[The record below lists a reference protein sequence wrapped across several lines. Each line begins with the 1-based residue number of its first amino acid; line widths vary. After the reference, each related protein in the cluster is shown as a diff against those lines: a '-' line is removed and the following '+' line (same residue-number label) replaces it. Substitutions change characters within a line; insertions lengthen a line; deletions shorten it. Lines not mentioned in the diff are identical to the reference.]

1 MPGVSASVVTSQDE
15 GVAMFITSIKKF
27 FGIFRGGSTR
37 FEIGMGITLGMTIG
51 MLPGFSLLHIYI
63 AFAVLLTS
71 VPLAPFLLTYLVSKL
86 ISYPLTYVTYAI
98 GKGLLGVG
106 FIAGIVKFFVNAP
119 VAAWLDLDRYCALGG
134 ITLGVVLGIVLSIL
148 LNRAVRSFRRRMT
161 TLKADSEKYEHFV
174 RNPLVK
180 VFAWIF
186 FGKGPK
192 GSFADTIEKKTRYI
206 RVSRV
211 IVAVFFLV
219 IVFAVQFIFA
229 GPIARAVLISQLEQ
243 ANGATVDIAAVD
255 LRLFNGRCNIK
266 GIQLCDPDHLDRN
279 LVSMGDMRIDFGVGD
294 LLRKRFVIDEIN
306 IFDAATD
313 SARTENGK
321 KLREDMPL
329 PEAAPP
335 KTIYDYLDRGQ
346 QWKKKI
352 ELWCRI
358 CQQYKPEPGV
368 APMPEEIMLMGYRNL
383 RASYLVEKSPRLVIK
398 KIAVGG
404 LPLKIGGTE
413 KKLDLLVTGFSTDTR
428 LTGENPTL
436 TFSTQDKSLNGS
448 LMLSLMDAKDL
459 DFANPADPR
468 RIDFIASVY
477 NSDGTPDVI
486 HAYLI
491 FNLGN
496 LKEYKGGFEFSS
508 VELADFAGKDSKLT
522 GNMACKV
529 DFRGV
534 GADYS
539 TLQGTG
545 VLDIVNGNLLALPL
559 IFSLNQLMKID
570 LPAKQV
576 VNKSRATFNVKDKA
590 LNFDSLTFSSQ
601 ATNFIGSGKIGFDEH
616 MDMIIFSDTAL
627 RGVPL
632 IGDILSRFK
641 RELYAV
647 RITGTFAKPESAP
660 AAVSDITSIPEE
672 IHKLL
677 GGG

>member
-1 MPGVSASVVTSQDE
+1 LKPHM
-15 GVAMFITSIKKF
+15 AMFITSIKKF

-51 MLPGFSLLHIYI
+51 MLPGFSLLHICI
-63 AFAVLLTS
+63 AFAVLLIN
-71 VPLAPFLLTYLVSKL
+71 VPIAPFLLTYFVSKL

-106 FIAGIVKFFVNAP
+106 FIAGIVRFFVNAP

-148 LNRAVRSFRRRMT
+148 LNRAVRSFRRKMT
-161 TLKADSEKYEHFV
+161 TLKPGSEQYKHFA
-174 RNPLVK
+174 RNPLAK

-211 IVAVFFLV
+211 IVAVAFLV

-229 GPIARAVLISQLEQ
+229 EPIARAVLISQLEQ

-255 LRLFNGRCNIK
+255 LRLFDGRCNIK
-266 GIQLCDPDHLDRN
+266 GIQVCDPDHLDRN
-279 LVSMGDMRIDFGVGD
+279 LVIMGETQIDFGVGD
-294 LLRKRFVIDEIN
+294 LLRKRFVIDEID
-306 IFDAATD
+306 ISDAATD
-313 SARTENGK
+313 SPRTENGK
-321 KLREDMPL
+321 KLRESIQP
-329 PEAAPP
+329 PKPAPP
-335 KTIYDYLDRGQ
+335 QTLYDYLDLGQ
-346 QWKKKI
+346 QWKKKV

-358 CQQYKPEPGV
+358 CQQYEPQPGV
-368 APMPEEIMLMGYRNL
+368 SPMPEEIMLLGYRNL
-383 RASYLVEKSPRLVIK
+383 RASYLVDKSPRLVIK
-398 KIAVGG
+398 KITVGG
-404 LPLKIGGTE
+404 LTLKIGGTE

-428 LTGENPTL
+428 LTGTNPML

-448 LMLSLMDAKDL
+448 LMLSLVDAKDV

-468 RIDFIASVY
+468 RIDFNASVY
-477 NSDGTPDVI
+477 NSDGTPNDI
-486 HAYLI
+486 HVYLI

-496 LKEYKGGFEFSS
+496 LKEYTGGFECSS
-508 VELADFAGKDSKLT
+508 VELADFAGKDLKLA
-522 GNMACKV
+522 GKMACKV

-545 VLDIVNGNLLALPL
+545 SLDIVDGNLRALPL
-559 IFSLNQLMKID
+559 IFSLNQLLKID
-570 LPAKQV
+570 LPEKQV
-576 VNKSRATFNVKDKA
+576 VKECHAKFNVKDKA
-590 LNFDSLTFSSQ
+590 FNFDSLTFSSQ
-601 ATNFIGSGKIGFDEH
+601 AVNFIGSGKIGFDEH
-616 MDMIIFSDTAL
+616 MDMIIFSDSAL

-641 RELYAV
+641 RELYPV
-647 RITGTFAKPESAP
+647 RITGTFDKPECTP
-660 AAVSDITSIPEE
+660 VAVSTITDIPEG
-672 IHKLL
+672 IRKLL
-677 GGG
+677 GGGDN